1 MKKSKRLRRNS
12 KPKPWDKH
20 KSKKEK
26 VTMENNRKKALLR
39 RKKWK
44 QEEEEEEE
52 EEGKEEVKR
61 TRSMKQLEMKH
72 LPT

>member
-52 EEGKEEVKR
+52 VKR

>member
-44 QEEEEEEE
+44 QEEEEEE
-52 EEGKEEVKR
+52 KEEIKR

>member
-44 QEEEEEEE
+44 QEEEEEE
-52 EEGKEEVKR
+52 VKR

>member
-26 VTMENNRKKALLR
+26 VTIENNRKKALLR

-52 EEGKEEVKR
+52 VKR